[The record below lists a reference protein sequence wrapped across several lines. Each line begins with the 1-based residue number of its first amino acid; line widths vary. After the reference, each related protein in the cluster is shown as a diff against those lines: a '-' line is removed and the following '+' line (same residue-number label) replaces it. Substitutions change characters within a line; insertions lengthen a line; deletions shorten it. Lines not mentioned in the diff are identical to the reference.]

1 MPAPNDRGDPDEAES
16 APARRRLRL
25 LTPTR
30 LALFTVRHVAGIAV
44 FVWLTLAARRA
55 GAGSGDDLWLIVA
68 ALGSL
73 YALSV
78 VVAWAKLFALCRK
91 ERNP

>member
-16 APARRRLRL
+16 APARFRPRL
-25 LTPTR
+25 LTPAR

-55 GAGSGDDLWLIVA
+55 GAGDDDLWLLVA
-68 ALGSL
+68 ALGAL
-73 YALSV
+73 YALTV
-78 VVAWAKLFALCRK
+78 VVAWVKLFTLYRK
-91 ERNP
+91 EENR